1 MTPLCPKGLIDPIL
15 NTRLS
20 GGLEGVDGFPSGHPD
35 LDGGRLG
42 LLKNVPGGVLVTL
55 RLGLLKN
62 VPGGVLVIKVLP
74 ASFRPKK
81 VDNETSENV

>member
-35 LDGGRLG
+35 LDDG
-42 LLKNVPGGVLVTL
+42 